1 MTASRGFLEGGSR
14 KGNSYTN
21 KCKKIWECQNKL
33 QLICQ
38 KHGEAIYVPCGRWKT
53 CVACRI
59 RKSWEI
65 KARFLA
71 GMVEVPK
78 GCSPMF
84 VTLTFPREN
93 APDEDQA
100 HAALRKLVARLRY
113 REYLGAYGWVL
124 QRQANGKLPANGEP
138 PEELGTLHYHGVFHL
153 PWFND
158 DLKEWRELVEASG
171 FGPQQNIKK
180 AEPRHAGYVANYIS
194 SRLARLAPV
203 RRAYSFS
210 RDFPQTEFVKQRKS
224 NKEIRDLLRQFDIDV
239 GCDWL
244 PGEVVASWLR

>member
-1 MTASRGFLEGGSR
+1 MGSRGLLEGVSR
-14 KGNSYTN
+14 KGRPSTN

-33 QLICQ
+33 QLMCQ
-38 KHGEAIYVPCGRWKT
+38 RHGEVIYVPCGRWKT
-53 CVACRI
+53 CIPCRI

-65 KARFLA
+65 KRRFLA
-71 GMVEVPK
+71 GMEQVPK
-78 GCSPMF
+78 GLHPMF
-84 VTLTFPREN
+84 VTLTFPRDN

-124 QRQANGKLPANGEP
+124 QRQSNGKEPVGDEP
-138 PEELGTLHYHGVFHL
+138 PTELGTLHYHGVFHL
-153 PWFND
+153 PWFD
-158 DLKEWRELVEASG
+158 DELTEWRELVEASG
-171 FGPQQNIKK
+171 FGSQQNIKK

-194 SRLARLAPV
+194 GRLARLMPV

-210 RDFPQTEFVKQRKS
+210 RDFPQSEFEKQRKAE
-224 NKEIRDLLRQFDIDV
+224 KEVRDLLRLYGIDG

-244 PGEVVASWLR
+244 PGEVIASWFR